1 MKSNVL
7 NKITPAQFKRKKDRE
22 SAWRDIQSLLG
33 YINDLTNKI
42 QSELESSEQ
51 IDRISDLLDG

>member
-7 NKITPAQFKRKKDRE
+7 NKMTPAQFKRKKDRE

-42 QSELESSEQ
+42 RSELESDEQ
-51 IDRISDLLDG
+51 IDKISDLLDG